1 MSYRPIALLL
11 LLAAC
16 LPQSLSA
23 QEMTP
28 RAYWPAPKGTQVM
41 TLGVAYTDGDIV
53 PDPSLPV
60 QGLDSEITTAVF
72 GYLRTIS
79 LFGRSANVILELPY
93 SDGTTKAEHPE
104 LGTIKR
110 DYNGLGDIGLTLQ
123 VNLMGAPTMDNEG
136 FAELRR
142 NPRPILGASVK
153 VVAPTGDYDND
164 RLASVGAN
172 RWAVKP
178 ELGLILPLTPKW
190 LVELEAG
197 AWFFE
202 DNDDFLVDRTREQD
216 PIYSLEAHLV
226 RRFAP
231 GFWISLDATG
241 YRGGRSTFE
250 GQRLDDLQRDSKIGT
265 TFVYPFAKGQAVKF
279 SYTNGSV
286 NDSDENFH
294 IYTFSYQHLF

>member
-1 MSYRPIALLL
+1 MNYRFIVLLV
-11 LLAAC
+11 LAAC
-16 LPQSLSA
+16 LSPLLAA

-41 TLGVAYTDGDIV
+41 TLGLAYTDGDIV
-53 PDPSLPV
+53 PDPSLPIR
-60 QGLDSEITTAVF
+60 GLDSEITTTVF

-79 LFGRSANVILELPY
+79 LFGRSANLIFELPY
-93 SDGTTKAEHPE
+93 SDGTTTANIPE
-104 LGTIKR
+104 LGSIER
-110 DYNGLGDIGLTLQ
+110 DYSGLGDVGVTLQ
-123 VNLMGAPTMDNEG
+123 VNLMGAPTMDTEG

-164 RLASVGAN
+164 RLTSVGAN
-172 RWAVKP
+172 RWAIKP

-202 DNDDFLVDRTREQD
+202 DNDDFLVGRNREQD

-241 YRGGRSTFE
+241 YRGGRSTLE
-250 GQRLDDLQRDSKIGT
+250 GQRLDDLQRDSKLGT
-265 TFVYPFAKGQAVKF
+265 TLVYPFAKKQALKF
-279 SYTNGSV
+279 SYTTGSV
-286 NDSDENFH
+286 NDSDERFNV
-294 IYTFSYQHLF
+294 YTLSYQRLF